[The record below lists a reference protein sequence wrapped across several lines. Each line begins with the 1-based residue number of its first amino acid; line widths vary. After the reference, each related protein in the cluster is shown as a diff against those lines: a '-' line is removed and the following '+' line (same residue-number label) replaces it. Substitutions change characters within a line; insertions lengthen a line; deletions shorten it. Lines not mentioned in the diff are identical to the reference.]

1 MRQFENLKMNL
12 RNLGTPE
19 LRNSETFGTNKYKM
33 TTMRTITTFFCA
45 LLMLAVFVSCDRQ
58 DNDNTQDLKNF
69 PEKSAQVISSDNQFG
84 LELFQKITALAE
96 KKDNTMISPL
106 SISLA
111 LAMTYNGAVGTTKTE
126 MEKTLKLAGLT
137 TVQINNAH
145 KALVN
150 ALQSADPDVL
160 LEIAN
165 AIYYRKELPVKQDFV
180 TVNKDF
186 YDAEVTALD
195 FNAFSALGTINGWVA
210 QKTRDKIPTIIDQ
223 IDPNLVMILLNAIY
237 FNGIWKLKFDEKGTR
252 ELSFTFGDGSVKK
265 VATMHRESTFEYTSN
280 NLFQAVQLP
289 YGKGQY
295 QMTVILP
302 NDNKTTGNVRDQM
315 TNNNW
320 KGWMKEFQ
328 MKENVVVFM
337 PRFKFSWKMTLNE
350 ILAAMG
356 MPAAFNPQKADF
368 SGIASDMD
376 LFISFVIH
384 KTFVDVNENGTEAAA
399 VTAVGV
405 SVTSAGNE
413 PPKIYFNVNRPFLFA
428 ISEKS
433 TGTILFIGEMNAP
446 EYK

>member
-1 MRQFENLKMNL
+1 MR
-12 RNLGTPE
+12 T
-19 LRNSETFGTNKYKM
+19 M
-33 TTMRTITTFFCA
+33 TT
-45 LLMLAVFVSCDRQ
+45 LLTLLLLLADFVSCDKQ
-58 DNDNTQDLKNF
+58 GNENLPDLKNL

-84 LELFQKITALAE
+84 LELFQKVAALAGN
-96 KKDNTMISPL
+96 KSNTMVSPL

-111 LAMTYNGAVGTTKTE
+111 LAMTYNGAGGTTKSE
-126 MEKTLKLAGLT
+126 MEKTLKLYGLT

-195 FNAFSALGTINGWVA
+195 FNAPSALGTINGWVA
-210 QKTRDKIPTIIDQ
+210 KKTRDKIPTIIDQ
-223 IDPNLVMILLNAIY
+223 ISPDLVMILLNAIY
-237 FNGIWKLKFDEKGTR
+237 FNGIWKSKFDEKGTH
-252 ELSFTFGDGSVKK
+252 ELPFTFGDGSNKSVP
-265 VATMHRESTFEYTSN
+265 MMNQESTFEYTSN
-280 NLFQAVQLP
+280 NLFSAVNLP

-302 NDNKTTGNVRDQM
+302 NANKTTNDVRAQL
-315 TNNNW
+315 TNDNW
-320 KGWMKEFQ
+320 SGWMKEFQ
-328 MKENVVVFM
+328 SKDHVVVTM
-337 PRFKFSWKMTLNE
+337 PRFKFSWEMKLNN

-356 MPAAFNPQKADF
+356 MPTAFIPLKADF
-368 SGIASDMD
+368 SGIASNMD
-376 LFISFVIH
+376 LYIGFVIH
-384 KTFVDVNENGTEAAA
+384 KTYVDVNENGTEAAA
-399 VTAVGV
+399 VTAVGMYT
-405 SVTSAGNE
+405 TSMPVD
-413 PPKIYFNVNRPFLFA
+413 PPQKINFKVDRPFLFT

-433 TGTILFIGEMNAP
+433 TGTILFIGEMKAP

>member
-1 MRQFENLKMNL
+1 
-12 RNLGTPE
+12 
-19 LRNSETFGTNKYKM
+19 M
-33 TTMRTITTFFCA
+33 TTMRKITTFICT
-45 LLMLAVFVSCDRQ
+45 LLLLAAFVSCDTQ
-58 DNDNTQDLKNF
+58 DNDNTQDLKDL

-84 LELFQKITALAE
+84 LELFQKITALAG
-96 KKDNTMISPL
+96 KKDNTMVSPL

-195 FNAFSALGTINGWVA
+195 FNASSALGTINGWVA
-210 QKTRDKIPTIIDQ
+210 KKTRDKIPTIIDS
-223 IDPNLVMILLNAIY
+223 IDPDLVMILLNAIY
-237 FNGIWKLKFDEKGTR
+237 FNGIWKSKFDEKGTH
-252 ELSFTFGDGSVKK
+252 ELPFTFGDGSNKPVP
-265 VATMHRESTFEYTSN
+265 MMNQESTFEYTSN
-280 NLFQAVQLP
+280 NHFSAVHLP
-289 YGKGQY
+289 YGTGKY

-302 NDNKTTGNVRDQM
+302 NASKTTGDVRSQL
-315 TNNNW
+315 TNENW
-320 KGWMKEFQ
+320 NGWMKEFQ
-328 MKENVVVFM
+328 SKEHVVVTM
-337 PRFKFSWKMTLNE
+337 PRFKFSWKMTLNN
-350 ILAAMG
+350 ILAGMG
-356 MPAAFNPQKADF
+356 MPTAFSPLKADF
-368 SGIASDMD
+368 SGIASDVD
-376 LFISFVIH
+376 LYIGFVIH

-399 VTAVGV
+399 VTAVGMYT
-405 SVTSAGNE
+405 TSMPVD
-413 PPKIYFNVNRPFLFA
+413 PPQKINFKVDRPFLFA
-428 ISEKS
+428 ISEKT